1 MKKIFASVLAVLV
14 TAGSVYANEDAKS
27 KATPPRRNRM
37 SPPVYAPS
45 MENAEQPGK
54 MTPEQRAKFDAA
66 RRRRF
71 EIMVLINAS
80 KIMPEKDR
88 PAIHAQLMKLIEAD
102 FQAMIDMQKE
112 RIAAAEKD
120 LERFRNELAD
130 REKNRHTLIKKELE
144 RLLSIPMPSGQ
155 RREKK

>member
-27 KATPPRRNRM
+27 KSTTPRRRM

-45 MENAEQPGK
+45 MGNAEQPGK

-112 RIAAAEKD
+112 RIANAEKD

-130 REKNRHTLIKKELE
+130 REKNRQTLIKKELD
-144 RLLSIPMPSGQ
+144 RLLSIPMPSQ